1 MNEIKYK
8 QESFIQFE
16 YFNFYVLFKILF
28 QYLIDSILSLQF
40 NNCV

>member
-28 QYLIDSILSLQF
+28 QYF
-40 NNCV
+40 NWFYIVVAI